1 MKRSINASTSNSG
14 DGKDMDSTTSEF
26 ARMNSEHSA
35 STDKLLHELQVHQI
49 ELEMQNE
56 ELLRVNAALEE
67 SQRRYLDLYEFASVG
82 YITLTQTAL
91 ISEISLN
98 GATLLGSERQKL
110 QRCAFAEFVSPPERD
125 SWRRLFLDVLQN
137 GGKRSFELTLQRRD
151 GSKIAVR
158 LNCMRMEQDQEI
170 LGLRVGMIDIT
181 DLADLRRVVA
191 DTKVAAI
198 VFESQQAMMI
208 TDNKSIILRVN
219 SAFTKI
225 TGYAENEAIGKPV
238 ALLKSGYHDVEFYAN
253 MWKDIDSKGSWQGE
267 IWNRRKSGDIY
278 PALVTITA
286 VKSNDGTVT
295 HYVGTNIDITE
306 RKEAEARIENLA
318 FYDPLT
324 GLPNRRLLL
333 DRLQQALSSSDRSGR
348 IGALMFIDLD
358 EFKVINDTLGHD
370 FGDQLLK
377 SVAERL
383 SDCVREGD
391 TVARLSGDEF
401 VVILENLSESEH
413 ESATD
418 AKRIGEKIL
427 SSLGQSYHLDGY
439 TRHASASIGVALF
452 SGHKSII
459 KDLLKRA
466 DLAMYEAK
474 ASGRNALRFFDPE
487 MQAIVLARAEMENS
501 LRMGILKNEFVL
513 YFQPQISGNTHLI
526 GSEALVRW
534 NHPSLGLILP
544 HDFIPLAEQTGL
556 ILPLGLWILQAACA
570 QLTTWA
576 LSTKTA
582 SLSMAVNVSA
592 RQFYQPNF
600 VNQVMAVL
608 ESSGA
613 NPSKLKLE
621 LTEGV
626 MLTNVEETISKMQ
639 ILQELG
645 VRFSLD
651 DFGIGYSSL
660 SFLKRLPLNQLKI
673 DRSFVRNVL
682 TDPDDSAIAK
692 MVINLARELNLE
704 IIAEGV
710 ETEAQRNFLAQC
722 GCFDYQGFLFA
733 PALPSVEFAQM
744 TSRI

>member
-1 MKRSINASTSNSG
+1 MKQSINVDAEKSI
-14 DGKDMDSTTSEF
+14 DGKIE
-26 ARMNSEHSA
+26 NPIGQESA
-35 STDKLLHELQVHQI
+35 SMNGEQTLSPDKLLHELQVHQI

-56 ELLRVNAALEE
+56 ELLRVNTALEE

-98 GATLLGSERQKL
+98 GAALLGSERQKL
-110 QRCAFAEFVSPPERD
+110 QRCAFAEFVSPPERET
-125 SWRRLFLDVLQN
+125 WRRLFLEVLQN

-151 GSKIAVR
+151 KSKIAVR
-158 LNCMRMEQDQEI
+158 LNCMRLEKDQEI

-181 DLADLRRVVA
+181 DLSDLRRVVA

-208 TDNKSIILRVN
+208 TDANDIILKVN
-219 SAFTKI
+219 GAFTQI
-225 TGYAENEAIGKPV
+225 TGYLEQEAVGRPV
-238 ALLKSGYHDVEFYAN
+238 SLLKSGYHDAEFYSK
-253 MWKDIDSKGSWQGE
+253 MWKSIDSAGSWQGE
-267 IWNRRKSGDIY
+267 IWNRRKNGDIY

-333 DRLQQALSSSDRSGR
+333 DRLGQALATSDRSGR

-370 FGDQLLK
+370 FGDQLLTK
-377 SVAERL
+377 VAERL

-413 ESATD
+413 ESASD
-418 AKRIGEKIL
+418 AERIGEKMLNSL
-427 SSLGQSYHLDGY
+427 SQAYHLDGY
-439 TRHASASIGVALF
+439 ERHTSACIGVALF
-452 SGHKSII
+452 SGHKSLI
-459 KDLLKRA
+459 KDLMKRA

-474 ASGRNALRFFDPE
+474 VSGRNAFRFFDPE
-487 MQAIVLARAEMENS
+487 MQAVVIARSEMEDS
-501 LRMGILKNEFVL
+501 LRMGILRNEFAL
-513 YFQPQISGNTHLI
+513 YFQPQISGHARLI
-526 GSEALVRW
+526 GAEALVRW
-534 NHPSLGLILP
+534 KHPSRGLMLP
-544 HDFIPLAEQTGL
+544 KDFIPLAEQTGF
-556 ILPLGLWILQAACA
+556 ILHLGQWVLQTACN
-570 QLTTWA
+570 QLTIWA
-576 LSTKTA
+576 QSAKTA
-582 SLSMAVNVSA
+582 NLSVAVNVSA
-592 RQFYQPNF
+592 RQFYQPGF
-600 VNQVMAVL
+600 VSQVIATL
-608 ESSGA
+608 EKSGA
-613 NPSKLKLE
+613 DPSKLKLE
-621 LTEGV
+621 LTESV
-626 MLTNVEETISKMQ
+626 MLTNVDDTIAKMLTLQQ
-639 ILQELG
+639 IG

-660 SFLKRLPLNQLKI
+660 SYLKRLPLNQLKI
-673 DRSFVRNVL
+673 DRSFVRNLL
-682 TDPDDSAIAK
+682 TDSVDSVIAK
-692 MVINLARELNLE
+692 MVISLARDMHLE

-710 ETEAQRNFLAQC
+710 ETEAQRDFLAEC
-722 GCFDYQGFLFA
+722 GCSDYQGYLFS
-733 PALPSVEFAQM
+733 PALPSEEL
-744 TSRI
+744 SRMLSEI

>member
-1 MKRSINASTSNSG
+1 MKHSINADAEKSF
-14 DGKDMDSTTSEF
+14 DGRIKSPL
-26 ARMNSEHSA
+26 ARETASMNSEQTLSP
-35 STDKLLHELQVHQI
+35 DKLLHELQVHQI

-56 ELLRVNAALEE
+56 ELLRVNTALEE

-98 GATLLGSERQKL
+98 GAALLGGERQKL
-110 QRCAFAEFVSPPERD
+110 QRCAFAEFVSPPERE

-158 LNCMRMEQDQEI
+158 LNCMRLEKDQEI

-208 TDNKSIILRVN
+208 TDANDIILRVN
-219 SAFTKI
+219 GAFTII
-225 TGYAENEAIGKPV
+225 TGYSEQEAVGKSV
-238 ALLKSGYHDVEFYAN
+238 SLLKSGYHDAEFYSK
-253 MWKDIDSKGSWQGE
+253 MWRSIESTGSWQGE
-267 IWNRRKSGDIY
+267 VWNRRKNGDIY

-286 VKSNDGTVT
+286 VRSNDGTVT

-324 GLPNRRLLL
+324 GLPNRRLLH
-333 DRLQQALSSSDRSGR
+333 DRLSQALATSDRSGR

-370 FGDQLLK
+370 FGDQLLTK
-377 SVAERL
+377 VAERL

-401 VVILENLSESEH
+401 VVILENLSESEY
-413 ESATD
+413 ESASD
-418 AKRIGEKIL
+418 AERIGEKMLNSL
-427 SSLGQSYHLDGY
+427 SQAYHLDGY
-439 TRHASASIGVALF
+439 ERHTSACIGVALF
-452 SGHKSII
+452 SGHKSVI
-459 KDLLKRA
+459 KDLMKRA

-487 MQAIVLARAEMENS
+487 MQAVVIARSEMEDS
-501 LRMGILKNEFVL
+501 LRMGILRNEFVL
-513 YFQPQISGNTHLI
+513 YFQPQINGHARLI
-526 GSEALVRW
+526 GSEALLRW
-534 NHPSLGLILP
+534 KHPSRGLMLP
-544 HDFIPLAEQTGL
+544 RDFIPLAEQTGL
-556 ILPLGLWILQAACA
+556 ILQLGLWVLQTACN
-570 QLTTWA
+570 QLTIWA
-576 LSTKTA
+576 QSEKTA
-582 SLSMAVNVSA
+582 NLSMAVNVSA
-592 RQFYQPNF
+592 RQFYQPGF
-600 VNQVMAVL
+600 VSQVIATL
-608 ESSGA
+608 EKSGA
-613 NPSKLKLE
+613 DPSKLKLE
-621 LTEGV
+621 LTESV
-626 MLTNVEETISKMQ
+626 MLTNVDDTIAKMQ
-639 ILQELG
+639 TLQQIG

-660 SFLKRLPLNQLKI
+660 SYLKRLPLNQLKI
-673 DRSFVRNVL
+673 DRSFVRNLL
-682 TDPDDSAIAK
+682 TDPVDSSIAK
-692 MVINLARELNLE
+692 MVISLAKDMRLE
-704 IIAEGV
+704 ILAEGV
-710 ETEAQRNFLAQC
+710 ETDAQRNFLAEC
-722 GCFDYQGFLFA
+722 GCDDYQGFLFS
-733 PALPSVEFAQM
+733 PPLPNEEFTRM
-744 TSRI
+744 LSEI